1 MPILEMR
8 KMKCEESNLFKFTQL
23 VTDSEDPT
31 DSRGDSLPVLYRIFL
46 YGVCVYLISSC
57 L

>member
-8 KMKCEESNLFKFTQL
+8 KMKCEESNLYKFTQL